1 MTTAIALATTDP
13 EILSCFPVM
22 LQLRPH
28 LVESEFVDRIR
39 RQQKE
44 GYMLAFLADNGRV
57 QSVAGFRIQEC
68 LYSGRFLYV
77 DDLATDASTRSKGY
91 GTQLFQWLVDHA
103 RKNGCEALRL
113 DSGVQRFAAHRFY
126 LANRMEIACHHFSL
140 KLK

>member
-126 LANRMEIACHHFSL
+126 LAN
-140 KLK
+140 